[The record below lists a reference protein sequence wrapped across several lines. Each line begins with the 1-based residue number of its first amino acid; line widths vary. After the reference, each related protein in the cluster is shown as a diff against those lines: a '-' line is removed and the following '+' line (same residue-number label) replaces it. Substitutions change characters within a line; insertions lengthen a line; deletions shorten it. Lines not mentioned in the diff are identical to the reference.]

1 VFWRTPLVW
10 SQKPDWSSDRG
21 SMTAGP
27 LTVPTEKDIQKKGR
41 RSSRG
46 WWAAAAIVLLP
57 ALIPPI
63 SLTWQVVTEGIGT
76 PIPFDR
82 LVELF
87 LGTLALTV
95 AVTITA
101 LGIGTATAWLTNR
114 TNVPGRRLWM
124 ILAALPLVIP
134 SYVAALTII
143 GATGP
148 GGLLSTWL
156 GFEIP
161 TPYGFVGAWLALS
174 VFLAP
179 MAHLI
184 VTPALRMIDPATEEA
199 ATGLGASGARVF
211 FTITLRQLR
220 PALVSAGLMV
230 GLYTISDFGAV
241 SLLRFD
247 TFTRAIFTL
256 YAGQID
262 RRPAAALSVVLMVLA
277 LAILFIERRTRSRAG
292 YHLKSTSRRRSR
304 LNLTGWGKGAT
315 LGFLG
320 TFVMVALIVPISVLV
335 YWLVRGLSAGQ
346 DLGVFWDEIARSLSV
361 SVIAA
366 VLAAA
371 ASLPIAMVTTWKR
384 GRFSNAAETGTWA
397 VYALPHITV
406 GVAVV
411 AFSLQWLRPLYQT
424 IALLVLTYVAM
435 FMAQAVSTTQD
446 SLRRASP
453 DLEDASRGLGR
464 GPFQTLR
471 RVTVP
476 LAGPGLVAGSA
487 LVFLSVMKEL
497 PATLLLRPNG
507 FETLA
512 IRIWSSTGEGF
523 YTRASVA
530 GLALLAVSIV
540 PLLAL
545 TYRDLSD

>member
-1 VFWRTPLVW
+1 MTVAPPAAPVVARTPARQRRRW
-10 SQKPDWSSDRG
+10 SP
-21 SMTAGP
+21 
-27 LTVPTEKDIQKKGR
+27 
-41 RSSRG
+41 G
-46 WWAAAAIVLLP
+46 WWTATAIVLLP

-63 SLTWQVVTEGIGT
+63 SLAWQVISKGT
-76 PIPFDR
+76 GTTMPFDR

-87 LGTLALTV
+87 IGTLALTI
-95 AVTITA
+95 AVTATS
-101 LGIGTATAWLTNR
+101 LSIGTVTAWLTTR
-114 TNVPGRRLWM
+114 TDVPGRRVWT
-124 ILAALPLVIP
+124 ILAALPLVVP
-134 SYVAALTII
+134 SYMAALTII

-148 GGLLSTWL
+148 GGLLSTGL
-156 GFEIP
+156 GLQIP

-184 VTPALRMIDPATEEA
+184 VTPALRLINPSTEEA
-199 ATGLGASGARVF
+199 ATGLGASRRRVF
-211 FTITLRQLR
+211 FTITLPQLR
-220 PALVSAGLMV
+220 PALVSAGLLV

-262 RRPAAALSVVLMVLA
+262 RRPAAALSLVLMALA
-277 LAILFIERRTRSRAG
+277 LAILFIERRTRTRAG
-292 YHLKSTSRRRSR
+292 YHLTSTSRARKLVSLRGWAR
-304 LNLTGWGKGAT
+304 GAALTFLAGFAVLALLIPMSVLIFWLIRGIGAGQE
-315 LGFLG
+315 LGF
-320 TFVMVALIVPISVLV
+320 
-335 YWLVRGLSAGQ
+335 
-346 DLGVFWDEIARSLSV
+346 FWDEISRSLGV
-361 SVIAA
+361 SLAAA

-371 ASLPIAMVTTWKR
+371 ASLPVAMVLTWKR
-384 GRFSNAAETGTWA
+384 GRFSGATESAVWA
-397 VYALPHITV
+397 IYALPHITV

-411 AFSLQWLRPLYQT
+411 AFALQWARPLYQT
-424 IALLVLTYVAM
+424 IVLLVLTYVAM
-435 FMAQAVSTTQD
+435 FLAQSVSATQD

-464 GPFQTLR
+464 GPFATLS
-471 RVTVP
+471 RVTIP
-476 LAGPGLVAGSA
+476 LARPGLLAGAA

-512 IRIWSSTGEGF
+512 IRIWSTTGEGF

-530 GLALLAVSIV
+530 SLALLAVSIV

>member
-1 VFWRTPLVW
+1 
-10 SQKPDWSSDRG
+10 
-21 SMTAGP
+21 MTAGP
-27 LTVPTEKDIQKKGR
+27 ITAPTETETPSGGR
-41 RSSRG
+41 RSDRG
-46 WWAAAAIVLLP
+46 WWIATAVVLLP
-57 ALIPPI
+57 ALIPPV
-63 SLTWQVVTEGIGT
+63 SLTWQVITQGIGT
-76 PIPFDR
+76 PIPLQR

-95 AVTITA
+95 AVTVTA

-134 SYVAALTII
+134 SYMAALTII

-148 GGLLSTWL
+148 AGLLSIWL
-156 GFEIP
+156 GVEIP

-174 VFLAP
+174 LFLAP

-184 VTPALRMIDPATEEA
+184 VTPALRLIDPATEEA
-199 ATGLGASGARVF
+199 ATGLGANRIRVF
-211 FTITLRQLR
+211 FTITLLQLR

-277 LAILFIERRTRSRAG
+277 LVILFLERRTRSRAG
-292 YHLKSTSRRRSR
+292 YHLKSASRRRRRIR
-304 LNLTGWGKGAT
+304 LTKWGKNGA
-315 LGFLG
+315 LVFLG
-320 TFVMVALIVPISVLV
+320 SFVFVALIVPISVLLF
-335 YWLVRGLSAGQ
+335 WLIRGLNAGQ
-346 DLGVFWDEIARSLSV
+346 DLGMFWDEIARSLSV
-361 SVIAA
+361 SL
-366 VLAAA
+366 LAAA
-371 ASLPIAMVTTWKR
+371 AAAVVSLPIAMVTTWKR
-384 GRFSNAAETGTWA
+384 GRFSNAAETGTWMI
-397 VYALPHITV
+397 YALPHITV

-411 AFSLQWLRPLYQT
+411 AFALQWVRPLYQT
-424 IALLVLTYVAM
+424 LALLVLTYVAM
-435 FMAQAVSTTQD
+435 FMAQSVSTTQD
-446 SLRRASP
+446 SLRRANS
-453 DLEDASRGLGR
+453 DLEDASRGMGR
-464 GPFQTLR
+464 GPLETLR

-476 LAGPGLVAGSA
+476 LARPGLVAGSA

-523 YTRASVA
+523 YTRASA
-530 GLALLAVSIV
+530 ASLALLAVSIV

>member
-1 VFWRTPLVW
+1 
-10 SQKPDWSSDRG
+10 
-21 SMTAGP
+21 MT
-27 LTVPTEKDIQKKGR
+27 
-41 RSSRG
+41 
-46 WWAAAAIVLLP
+46 
-57 ALIPPI
+57 
-63 SLTWQVVTEGIGT
+63 
-76 PIPFDR
+76 
-82 LVELF
+82 
-87 LGTLALTV
+87 

-101 LGIGTATAWLTNR
+101 LGIGTATAWVTNR
-114 TNVPGRRLWM
+114 TNVPGRKIWM

-134 SYVAALTII
+134 SYMAALTII

-148 GGLLSTWL
+148 GGLISTWL
-156 GFEIP
+156 GFEVA

-174 VFLAP
+174 LFLAP

-199 ATGLGASGARVF
+199 ATGLGAGRIKVL
-211 FTITLRQLR
+211 FTITLLQLR

-262 RRPAAALSVVLMVLA
+262 RRPAAALSVVLMILA
-277 LAILFIERRTRSRAG
+277 LVILLIERRTRNRAG

-304 LNLTGWGKGAT
+304 IRLTRRGEIAA
-315 LGFLG
+315 LVFLG
-320 TFVMVALIVPISVLV
+320 SFVLFALIVPVSVLV
-335 YWLVRGLSAGQ
+335 FWLIRGLNAGQ
-346 DLGVFWDEIARSLSV
+346 DLGMFWDEIARSLSV
-361 SVIAA
+361 SVVAA
-366 VLAAA
+366 FLAGAAA
-371 ASLPIAMVTTWKR
+371 LPIAMVTTWKR
-384 GRFSNAAETGTWA
+384 GRFSNAAETATWGI
-397 VYALPHITV
+397 YALPHITV

-411 AFSLQWLRPLYQT
+411 AFSLQWIRPLYQT
-424 IALLVLTYVAM
+424 IGLLVLTYAAM
-435 FMAQAVSTTQD
+435 FMAQSVSTTQD
-446 SLRRASP
+446 ALRRASP

-464 GPFQTLR
+464 GPMQTLR
-471 RVTVP
+471 RVTIP
-476 LAGPGLVAGSA
+476 LAAPGLVAGAA

-530 GLALLAVSIV
+530 SLALVAVSIV

>member
-1 VFWRTPLVW
+1 
-10 SQKPDWSSDRG
+10 
-21 SMTAGP
+21 MTAGP
-27 LTVPTEKDIQKKGR
+27 ITTPIEKDASPQGR
-41 RSSRG
+41 RSNRG
-46 WWAAAAIVLLP
+46 WWIATAVVLLP
-57 ALIPPI
+57 ALIAPI
-63 SLTWQVVTEGIGT
+63 SLAWQVVTQGIET
-76 PIPFDR
+76 PIPLGR
-82 LVELF
+82 LIELF

-114 TNVPGRRLWM
+114 SNVPGRRLWM

-134 SYVAALTII
+134 SYMAALTII

-148 GGLLSTWL
+148 GGLLSIWL
-156 GFEIP
+156 GVEIP

-184 VTPALRMIDPATEEA
+184 VTPALRLIDPATEEA
-199 ATGLGASGARVF
+199 AMGLGASSVKVF
-211 FTITLRQLR
+211 FTITLVQLR

-262 RRPAAALSVVLMVLA
+262 RRPAAALSVVLMLLA
-277 LAILFIERRTRSRAG
+277 LVILFLERRTRTRAG
-292 YHLKSTSRRRSR
+292 YHLKSTSRRRKR
-304 LNLTGWGKGAT
+304 IQLTGWNKTSALT
-315 LGFLG
+315 FLG
-320 TFVMVALIVPISVLV
+320 SFVVIALIVPISVLV
-335 YWLVRGLSAGQ
+335 FWLIRGVSAGQ
-346 DLGVFWDEIARSLSV
+346 DLGMFWDEIGRSLSV
-361 SVIAA
+361 SIIAA
-366 VLAAA
+366 VAAAA

-397 VYALPHITV
+397 IYALPHITV

-411 AFSLQWLRPLYQT
+411 AFALQWIRPLYQT
-424 IALLVLTYVAM
+424 VALLVLTYVAM
-435 FMAQAVSTTQD
+435 FMAQSVATTQD
-446 SLRRASP
+446 SLRRASS
-453 DLEDASRGLGR
+453 DLEDASRGMGR
-464 GPFQTLR
+464 GPWQTLR
-471 RVTVP
+471 RITVP
-476 LAGPGLVAGSA
+476 LARPGLLAGST

-512 IRIWSSTGEGF
+512 IRIWSATGEGF
-523 YTRASVA
+523 YTRASAA

>member
-1 VFWRTPLVW
+1 
-10 SQKPDWSSDRG
+10 
-21 SMTAGP
+21 MTAGR
-27 LTVPTEKDIQKKGR
+27 LTAPVETAPSPGR
-41 RSSRG
+41 RNRSSRG
-46 WWAAAAIVLLP
+46 WWTATAIVLLP

-63 SLTWQVVTEGIGT
+63 SLAWQVLTKGT
-76 PIPFDR
+76 GTTLPVGR
-82 LVELF
+82 LFELF
-87 LGTLALTV
+87 VATVGLTSAVTVTALTLGTT
-95 AVTITA
+95 
-101 LGIGTATAWLTNR
+101 TAWLTTR
-114 TNVPGRRLWM
+114 TDIPGRKVWM

-134 SYVAALTII
+134 SYMAALTII

-148 GGLLSTWL
+148 NGLISSWL

-174 VFLAP
+174 IFLAP

-184 VTPALRMIDPATEEA
+184 VSPALRLIDPATEEA
-199 ATGLGASGARVF
+199 ATGLGASRRRVF
-211 FTITLRQLR
+211 FTVTLPQLR

-262 RRPAAALSVVLMVLA
+262 RRPAAALSLVLMALA
-277 LAILFIERRTRSRAG
+277 LAILFIERRSRSRAG
-292 YHLKSTSRRRSR
+292 YTMTRTGRVRRLLEIR
-304 LNLTGWGKGAT
+304 GWPRGLS
-315 LGFLG
+315 LGFLAA
-320 TFVMVALIVPISVLV
+320 FAFLSLVIPISVLLF
-335 YWLVRGLSAGQ
+335 WLIRGLSGGIE
-346 DLGVFWDEIARSLSV
+346 LGTFWDETVRSMGV
-361 SVIAA
+361 SVAA
-366 VLAAA
+366 AGLAALA
-371 ASLPIAMVTTWKR
+371 ALPVAMVTTWKR
-384 GRFSNAAETGTWA
+384 ARLSGAVESATWA
-397 VYALPHITV
+397 IYSLPHITV
-406 GVAVV
+406 GIAVV
-411 AFSLQWLRPLYQT
+411 GFALTWARPLYQSVL
-424 IALLVLTYVAM
+424 LLVLTYVAM
-435 FMAQAVSTTQD
+435 FLAQSVSTVQD
-446 SLRRASP
+446 SLRRVSP
-453 DLEDASRGLGR
+453 VLEDASRGLGR
-464 GPFQTLR
+464 GPLQTLG

-476 LAGPGLVAGSA
+476 LVSPGLAAGAA

-523 YTRASVA
+523 YTRASA
-530 GLALLAVSIV
+530 ASLALLTVSIV

>member
-1 VFWRTPLVW
+1 
-10 SQKPDWSSDRG
+10 
-21 SMTAGP
+21 MTAGP
-27 LTVPTEKDIQKKGR
+27 ITVSTATEPPQQGR

-46 WWAAAAIVLLP
+46 WWTATAIIRLP
-57 ALIPPI
+57 TLIPPV
-63 SLTWQVVTEGIGT
+63 SLAWQVVTEGIGA
-76 PIPFDR
+76 PIPFGR

-95 AVTITA
+95 AVTVTA
-101 LGIGTATAWLTNR
+101 LGIGTGTAWLTNR
-114 TNVPGRRLWM
+114 TNLPGRKIWM
-124 ILAALPLVIP
+124 LLAALPLVIP
-134 SYVAALTII
+134 SYMAALTII

-148 GGLLSTWL
+148 SGLLSIWP
-156 GFEIP
+156 GVEIP
-161 TPYGFVGAWLALS
+161 TPYGFLGAWLALS

-184 VTPALRMIDPATEEA
+184 ITPALRMIDPATEEA
-199 ATGLGASGARVF
+199 ATGLGASKTRVF
-211 FTITLRQLR
+211 FTITLLQLR

-262 RRPAAALSVVLMVLA
+262 RRPAAVLSVVLMVLA
-277 LAILFIERRTRSRAG
+277 LVILFLERRTRSRAG
-292 YHLKSTSRRRSR
+292 YHLKSTSRRRR
-304 LNLTGWGKGAT
+304 RIELTGWGKALA

-320 TFVMVALIVPISVLV
+320 SFAFVALIVPISVLV
-335 YWLVRGLSAGQ
+335 FWLIRGLDAGQ
-346 DLGVFWDEIARSLSV
+346 DLGMFWDEIGRSLSV
-361 SVIAA
+361 STIAA
-366 VLAAA
+366 LLAAA
-371 ASLPIAMVTTWKR
+371 AALPIAMVTTWKR
-384 GRFSNAAETGTWA
+384 GKFSNTAETATWA
-397 VYALPHITV
+397 IYALPHITV

-411 AFSLQWLRPLYQT
+411 AFALQWIRPLYQT
-424 IALLVLTYVAM
+424 LGLLILTYVAM
-435 FMAQAVSTTQD
+435 FMAQSVSTTQD
-446 SLRRASP
+446 SLRRASS

-464 GPFQTLR
+464 GPLATLR

-476 LAGPGLVAGSA
+476 LAGPGLLAGSA

-523 YTRASVA
+523 YTRASA
-530 GLALLAVSIV
+530 ASLALLAVSIV

-545 TYRDLSD
+545 TYRELSD

>member
-1 VFWRTPLVW
+1 
-10 SQKPDWSSDRG
+10 
-21 SMTAGP
+21 MTAGP
-27 LTVPTEKDIQKKGR
+27 LAAPTETKTPSRGR
-41 RSSRG
+41 RSSRV
-46 WWAAAAIVLLP
+46 WWTATAIVLLP

-63 SLTWQVVTEGIGT
+63 SLAWQVVTKGIGT
-76 PIPFDR
+76 PIPLGR

-87 LGTLALTV
+87 FGTLVLTV
-95 AVTITA
+95 AVTVTA
-101 LGIGTATAWLTNR
+101 LSVGTATAWLTNR
-114 TNVPGRRLWM
+114 TNVPGRRVWM

-134 SYVAALTII
+134 SYMAALTII

-148 GGLLSTWL
+148 AGLLSGWF
-156 GFEIP
+156 GVEIP

-184 VTPALRMIDPATEEA
+184 VTPALRLIDPATEEA
-199 ATGLGASGARVF
+199 ATGLGASRTRVF
-211 FTITLRQLR
+211 FTITLQQLR

-256 YAGQID
+256 YEGQID
-262 RRPAAALSVVLMVLA
+262 RRPAATLSVVLMALA
-277 LAILFIERRTRSRAG
+277 LVILFLERRTRSRAG
-292 YHLKSTSRRRSR
+292 YHLKSTSRRRR
-304 LNLTGWGKGAT
+304 RIQLTGWGKT
-315 LGFLG
+315 MSVSFLG
-320 TFVMVALIVPISVLV
+320 SFVFVAIVVPVSVLLF
-335 YWLVRGLSAGQ
+335 WLFRGLEAGQ
-346 DLGVFWDEIARSLSV
+346 DLGMFWDEIARSLSV
-361 SVIAA
+361 ASVAA
-366 VLAAA
+366 LLAAA

-384 GRFSNAAETGTWA
+384 GRFSNMAETGTWTI
-397 VYALPHITV
+397 YALPHITV

-411 AFSLQWLRPLYQT
+411 AFSLQWIRPLYQT
-424 IALLVLTYVAM
+424 VALLILTYAAM
-435 FMAQAVSTTQD
+435 FMAQSVSTTQD
-446 SLRRASP
+446 SLRRSSS

-464 GPFQTLR
+464 GPWETLR

-476 LAGPGLVAGSA
+476 LAKPGLLAGSA

-512 IRIWSSTGEGF
+512 IRIWSSTSEGF
-523 YTRASVA
+523 YTRASA
-530 GLALLAVSIV
+530 ASLALLAVSIV